1 MPKRTEVIAK
11 IRKAARAKGLDFIFV
26 REGANHEIWSL
37 DGINIPISRHSYI
50 HEHLA
55 LKIYKQC
62 QPKLGTGW
70 WR

>member
-1 MPKRTEVIAK
+1 MPNRTEVIAK
-11 IRKAARAKGLDFIFV
+11 IRKAARAKGLTFEFE
-26 REGANHEIWSL
+26 REGGNHEIWNL
-37 DGINIPISRHSYI
+37 DGIRVPISRHKYV